1 MKLLDDI
8 IDMAS
13 DNKEPVGSLLRK
25 CLILERQLRN
35 DKLRAWV
42 DQELDGYDRDREA
55 DFPSYRVFNC
65 VNKGEFH
72 GMTVKAAA
80 QPFSL
85 SVLSP
90 KHREMME
97 KVHLHQPAAAYEARP
112 DHSDDAALPWP
123 QELANHYS
131 QKIYRNGEPA
141 LMRAWQE
148 IPGSILVGLLEQ
160 VRTRVLRF
168 ALDLKD
174 SLPAEAETAGSVSA
188 AEIDR
193 SVVNIFYGG
202 NNLIATNAAHVS
214 QVVQQSVTQNDLPS
228 LIQAMQQL
236 GVSKDG
242 LSALEK
248 TIAQGPPEA
257 KAEKAK
263 EWASDIAKYIGKEGI
278 KVGVEVAKKTA
289 LQWLSQYLGLPL

>member
-25 CLILERQLRN
+25 CLVLERQLRN

-55 DFPSYRVFNC
+55 EFPSYRVFNC

-85 SVLSP
+85 SVLSTE
-90 KHREMME
+90 HREMME
-97 KVHLHQPAAAYEARP
+97 RVHLHQPAAAYEARP

-123 QELANHYS
+123 QALVNHYS
-131 QKIYRNGEPA
+131 HKIYRNGEPA
-141 LMRAWQE
+141 MMRAWQE
-148 IPGSILVGLLEQ
+148 IPGSILIGLLEQ

-174 SLPAEAETAGSVSA
+174 SLPAEAETASSVSA
-188 AEIDR
+188 AQVDK

-202 NNLIATNAAHVS
+202 NNLIATNTAQVS
-214 QVVQQSVTQNDLPS
+214 QVVQQSITQNDLPS
-228 LIQAMQQL
+228 LVQAMQQL
-236 GVSKDG
+236 GVTKDG
-242 LSALEK
+242 LKALEK
-248 TIAQGPPEA
+248 AVADGEPE
-257 KAEKAK
+257 EKADK
-263 EWASDIAKYIGKEGI
+263 AKKWALQIGKYIGTEGV

-289 LQWLSQYLGLPL
+289 LHWLSQYFGIPM